1 MAMSA
6 AERMRGTRAR
16 RRAVREAETAAA
28 GVKQA
33 QGQVALL
40 PLADLVERHVEL
52 PSAAARGRH
61 RAYLQVLE
69 SRFPAPLGRM
79 AAIYS
84 QEVDQLARDLA
95 CTKLEAL
102 RIILDAAKASAPYWH
117 QAQPSAIQMSG
128 APVAAVQVVVS
139 GAVASQLGLTGESE
153 QDQRVIEGEAE
164 GQAA

>member
-1 MAMSA
+1 MAMTA
-6 AERMRGTRAR
+6 AERMRATRAR
-16 RRAVREAETAAA
+16 RKAVREAEAAAA

-33 QGQVALL
+33 QHQVALL

-84 QEVDQLARDLA
+84 QDVAELSRQLA

-117 QAQPSAIQMSG
+117 QQQPTAVQLSG
-128 APVAAVQVVVS
+128 APVAAVQVVIS
-139 GAVASQLGLTGESE
+139 GDVAGQLGLTGESE
-153 QDQRVIEGEAE
+153 HDQRVIEGEA
-164 GQAA
+164 A

>member
-6 AERMRGTRAR
+6 AERMRATRAR
-16 RRAVREAETAAA
+16 RRAAREAEAAAA
-28 GVKQA
+28 GVKDA
-33 QGQVALL
+33 QHQVARL

-69 SRFPAPLGRM
+69 SRFPAPLGRL

-84 QEVDQLARDLA
+84 SDVAELSRQLA

-102 RIILDAAKASAPYWH
+102 REVVAAAKASLPYWH
-117 QAQPSAIQMSG
+117 QAQPSAVQLSG

-139 GAVASQLGLTGESE
+139 GVVAGQLGLTGESE
-153 QDQRVIEGEAE
+153 HDQRLIEGEA
-164 GQAA
+164 A